1 MANVLAVKR
10 SKRLSLGPATV
21 ANKALQGFP
30 TKNVGIIYWV
40 GGEPKLSLS

>member
-1 MANVLAVKR
+1 MANVLAVERKR

-30 TKNVGIIYWV
+30 TKNVGIIYW
-40 GGEPKLSLS
+40 GEPKLCLS